1 MFQWVKTQW
10 RKLESKEK
18 LDALRVERIVLL
30 DMFFRWVTALTS
42 YSWKFWCCMRNHTP
56 LLLWCVVEGANEL
69 LNDRHPERRT
79 AGFMRSLCVKILL
92 INCFLA
98 KYPNKNYNDI
108 PREYSNNRF
117 FKEISSINCMTRLK
131 PHWLT
136 VRIAQEAVDLCMQSL
151 KEARYKTATTEDERS
166 KTAENRHDLEMDT
179 QIDIWIAVFVLDV
192 E

>member
-1 MFQWVKTQW
+1 M
-10 RKLESKEK
+10 
-18 LDALRVERIVLL
+18 
-30 DMFFRWVTALTS
+30 
-42 YSWKFWCCMRNHTP
+42 
-56 LLLWCVVEGANEL
+56 
-69 LNDRHPERRT
+69 
-79 AGFMRSLCVKILL
+79 KILL

-136 VRIAQEAVDLCMQSL
+136 VRIAREAVDLCMQSL

-179 QIDIWIAVFVLDV
+179 QIDI
-192 E
+192 